1 MPFSQPHNSC
11 DPERSE
17 ASAVRRQ
24 RLGIRCERYAA
35 SFLTAILIAQGLN
48 AQEKK
53 PWTVDRICG
62 RVEYLQRV
70 PIRKQ
75 PNIYSDKRM
84 DLRGIPLELYE
95 SPEGAPCCEA
105 LKNVGST
112 ISGKVGQF
120 EFEAE
125 KAGHYWLTAKWN
137 GKDYKVAVEFEPQK
151 KSSTVCSQ
159 QGIQMEDGEDA
170 SWWVTVTVD

>member
-1 MPFSQPHNSC
+1 LKLAVPFL
-11 DPERSE
+11 
-17 ASAVRRQ
+17 A
-24 RLGIRCERYAA
+24 
-35 SFLTAILIAQGLN
+35 AILVVQGLN

-53 PWTVDRICG
+53 PWSVDRICG
-62 RVEYLQRV
+62 RVESLQRV

-75 PNIYSDKRM
+75 PNNYSDKRR
-84 DLRGIPLELYE
+84 DLKGIPLELYK
-95 SPEGAPCCEA
+95 SPEGAPCCDDLE
-105 LKNVGST
+105 KVGST
-112 ISGKVGQF
+112 ISGKGGQF
-120 EFEAE
+120 KFTPE
-125 KAGHYWLTAKWN
+125 KAGHYWLTANWD